1 MTGRGQC
8 FAMSTRLASPAVA
21 FAALLCASAA
31 LALGPWLVRAAD
43 VGAVAAGFWRLALA
57 VPMLGA
63 LALALGHSLRPPP
76 RRLLGLLALGALF
89 FAADLAAWHEGI
101 HLTKMGNATL
111 FGNFGSFMFAVYGL
125 VLARRWPH
133 VRQVAALALAVIGAL
148 ALLSSS
154 LELGIDNVHGD
165 LLSLAAGI
173 LYGLY
178 LIAVDKVRPEMEPL
192 PLIFWASLLGALFIL
207 PMALATNEPFVPGRF
222 EVAALLALTSQVV
235 GQGLLIFAIGRL
247 PQLVIGL
254 GLIAQVA
261 VSAGLGWLI
270 YGEAFAPLDWLGAA
284 AIVAALVLV
293 RLRKPALTPM
303 SGS

>member
-1 MTGRGQC
+1 MTQRV
-8 FAMSTRLASPAVA
+8 TSPALA
-21 FAALLCASAA
+21 FAALMTASAA
-31 LALGPWLVRAAD
+31 MALGPWLVRIAE

-63 LALALGHSLRPPP
+63 LAIALGHSLRLPPKK
-76 RRLLGLLALGALF
+76 LLGLLALGAFF

-125 VLARRWPH
+125 VLARKWPH
-133 VRQVAALALAVIGAL
+133 IRQVAALVLAVLGAI

-173 LYGLY
+173 FYGLY
-178 LIAVDKVRPEMEPL
+178 LISVDKVRPEIEPL
-192 PLIFWASLLGALFIL
+192 PLIFWASLLGAVFIL
-207 PMALATNEPFVPGRF
+207 PMALATGEPLVPGRW
-222 EVAALLALTSQVV
+222 EIVALLALTSQVI
-235 GQGLLIFAIGRL
+235 GQGLLVFAIGRL

-270 YGEAFAPLDWLGAA
+270 YGEAFAPIDWIGAV
-284 AIVAALVLV
+284 AIVLALLLV
-293 RLRKPALTPM
+293 RLRKPPIAPM